1 MTSACETRRGRAGLT
16 LPLVTL
22 ATGPLPFTCEFQFWQ
37 QVALLF
43 PFFCYSSN
51 PLFASFFEKK
61 TQLVLII
68 PPLLPPKQTNFL
80 GSSCY
85 FHLIH
90 MSFHHL
96 FSSSSPLFPGLL
108 FFFASPHPLYQHSAE
123 SIASGLVGCPLKRS
137 GGITPLIPLWENKSR
152 GRPVCEISYRQERD
166 GRNQSGGD
174 TQRGLC
180 VGALLNQPCNA
191 SFYGEKKPLST
202 SVISGSLL

>member
-1 MTSACETRRGRAGLT
+1 MKRGGGRAGLT

-51 PLFASFFEKK
+51 PLFASFLKK
-61 TQLVLII
+61 RSQPVLII

-96 FSSSSPLFPGLL
+96 FSSSSSSPLFLGSSL
-108 FFFASPHPLYQHSAE
+108 FFITPSSLPAFE

-166 GRNQSGGD
+166 GRNQSGGGH
-174 TQRGLC
+174 T
-180 VGALLNQPCNA
+180 
-191 SFYGEKKPLST
+191 E
-202 SVISGSLL
+202 GSLCWCPVKSAM

>member
-22 ATGPLPFTCEFQFWQ
+22 ATGPLPFTCEFQFRQ

-51 PLFASFFEKK
+51 PLFASFFKKK

-96 FSSSSPLFPGLL
+96 SSSSPLFLGSS
-108 FFFASPHPLYQHSAE
+108 FFSSPHPLCQHSAE

-166 GRNQSGGD
+166 GRNQSGGGH
-174 TQRGLC
+174 T
-180 VGALLNQPCNA
+180 
-191 SFYGEKKPLST
+191 E
-202 SVISGSLL
+202 GSLCWCPVKSAM